1 MSYLKSFQTFCSVGL
16 PEMRGNHVFFT
27 STSSLYSLTLPLTSV
42 IDVVLLLL
50 VLALVLGDD
59 LPEKGSTI
67 PQPHIWEIKF
77 GYVHSHQRSSDI

>member
-27 STSSLYSLTLPLTSV
+27 STSSLYSLTLPLISL

-59 LPEKGSTI
+59 LPEKGYNYSTTT
-67 PQPHIWEIKF
+67 HWGKSNSAMSTRIK
-77 GYVHSHQRSSDI
+77 

>member
-1 MSYLKSFQTFCSVGL
+1 MSYFKSFQTFCSVGL

-50 VLALVLGDD
+50 VLALVLGKA
-59 LPEKGSTI
+59 LSEEGSNI

-77 GYVHSHQRSSDI
+77 GYVHSHQISSDI